1 MISEPVI
8 PSASSPHTS
17 GRTAEMKI
25 AFISSAEIGDGPLA
39 EWLLEADESK
49 RREISLMRQ
58 ADKRRLRIAA
68 DHLCRT
74 SAAEALGLSP
84 AEVKFGK
91 NEHGKPITDG
101 MEFNLSHSGDIA
113 VCAVSDKPVGIDIEA
128 VREIRP
134 DAAKRFAS
142 AEELE
147 YIGGDQRRLFEI
159 WTLKEA
165 YFKCVG
171 TGIGSDIKSVTFT
184 VDGDDIRC
192 SEPGFTCKFISIADG
207 YICSVCEK
215 ES

>member
-25 AFISSAEIGDGPLA
+25 AFISSAEIGDELLA

-49 RREISLMRQ
+49 RCEISLMRQ

-74 SAAEALGLSP
+74 AAAEALGLSP

-128 VREIRP
+128 LREIRP

-147 YIGGDQRRLFEI
+147 YIGSDPRRLFEI

>member
-17 GRTAEMKI
+17 GQTAEMKI
-25 AFISSAEIGDGPLA
+25 AFISSAEISDELLA

-74 SAAEALGLSP
+74 AAAEALGLSP

-113 VCAVSDKPVGIDIEA
+113 VCAVSDKPIGIDIEA

-134 DAAKRFAS
+134 DVAKRFAS
-142 AEELE
+142 ADELE
-147 YIGGDQRRLFEI
+147 YIGSDPRRLFEI

>member
-1 MISEPVI
+1 MADVI
-8 PSASSPHTS
+8 
-17 GRTAEMKI
+17 
-25 AFISSAEIGDGPLA
+25 
-39 EWLLEADESK
+39 
-49 RREISLMRQ
+49 
-58 ADKRRLRIAA
+58 
-68 DHLCRT
+68 
-74 SAAEALGLSP
+74 
-84 AEVKFGK
+84 
-91 NEHGKPITDG
+91 
-101 MEFNLSHSGDIA
+101 
-113 VCAVSDKPVGIDIEA
+113 GIDIEA
-128 VREIRP
+128 LREIRP

-147 YIGGDQRRLFEI
+147 YIGSDPRRLFEI

>member
-1 MISEPVI
+1 
-8 PSASSPHTS
+8 
-17 GRTAEMKI
+17 MKI

-74 SAAEALGLSP
+74 AAAEALGLSP

-184 VDGDDIRC
+184 VNGDDIRC

>member
-1 MISEPVI
+1 MISEPAT

-25 AFISSAEIGDGPLA
+25 AFISSADLSDELLA

-74 SAAEALGLSP
+74 AAAEALGLSP

-113 VCAVSDKPVGIDIEA
+113 VCAVSDKPIGIDIEA
-128 VREIRP
+128 LREIRP

-147 YIGGDQRRLFEI
+147 YIGSDPRRLFEI

>member
-1 MISEPVI
+1 
-8 PSASSPHTS
+8 
-17 GRTAEMKI
+17 MKI
-25 AFISSAEIGDGPLA
+25 TFINSAEINDELLA
-39 EWLLEADESK
+39 VWLLEVDESK

-74 SAAEALGLSP
+74 AAAEALGLSP

-184 VDGDDIRC
+184 VDGGYIRC

>member
-1 MISEPVI
+1 
-8 PSASSPHTS
+8 
-17 GRTAEMKI
+17 MKI

-58 ADKRRLRIAA
+58 EDKRRLRIAA

-74 SAAEALGLSP
+74 AAAEALGLSP

-184 VDGDDIRC
+184 VNGDDIRC

>member
-1 MISEPVI
+1 MISEPVT

-25 AFISSAEIGDGPLA
+25 AFISSAETGDELLA

-74 SAAEALGLSP
+74 AAAEALGLSP

-113 VCAVSDKPVGIDIEA
+113 VCAVSDKPIGIDIEA
-128 VREIRP
+128 LREIRP
-134 DAAKRFAS
+134 DAAKRFAA

-147 YIGGDQRRLFEI
+147 YIGSDPRRLFEI

-184 VDGDDIRC
+184 VNGDDIRC

>member
-1 MISEPVI
+1 
-8 PSASSPHTS
+8 
-17 GRTAEMKI
+17 MKI
-25 AFISSAEIGDGPLA
+25 TFINSAEISDELLA
-39 EWLLEADESK
+39 EWLLEADENK
-49 RREISLMRQ
+49 QREINRMQQ

-68 DHLCRT
+68 DHLCRAA
-74 SAAEALGLSP
+74 AAEALGLSP

-91 NEHGKPITDG
+91 NEHGKPTTDG
-101 MEFNLSHSGDIA
+101 IEFNLSHSGNIA
-113 VCAVSDKPVGIDIEA
+113 VCAVSGKPVGIDIEA
-128 VREIRP
+128 LREIRP
-134 DAAKRFAS
+134 DVAKRFAS

-147 YIGGDQRRLFEI
+147 YIGSDPRRLFEI

-184 VDGDDIRC
+184 VDGGYIRC

-215 ES
+215 KVKTQ

>member
-25 AFISSAEIGDGPLA
+25 AFISSAEISDELLA

-113 VCAVSDKPVGIDIEA
+113 VCAVSDKPIGIDIEA
-128 VREIRP
+128 LREIRP

-147 YIGGDQRRLFEI
+147 YIGSDPRRLFEI

>member
-25 AFISSAEIGDGPLA
+25 AFISSAEIGDELLA

-74 SAAEALGLSP
+74 AAAEALGLSP

-128 VREIRP
+128 LREIRP

-147 YIGGDQRRLFEI
+147 YIGSDPRRLFEI

-184 VDGDDIRC
+184 VDGGDIRC

>member
-1 MISEPVI
+1 
-8 PSASSPHTS
+8 
-17 GRTAEMKI
+17 MKI

-74 SAAEALGLSP
+74 AAAEALGLSP

-184 VDGDDIRC
+184 VNGGYIRC

>member
-8 PSASSPHTS
+8 PSASSQHTS

-25 AFISSAEIGDGPLA
+25 AFINSAEIGDGPLA

-74 SAAEALGLSP
+74 AAAEALGLSP

>member
-25 AFISSAEIGDGPLA
+25 AFISSAEIGDELLA

-74 SAAEALGLSP
+74 AAAEALGLSP

-113 VCAVSDKPVGIDIEA
+113 VCAVSDKPIGIDIEA
-128 VREIRP
+128 LREIRT

-147 YIGGDQRRLFEI
+147 YIGSDPRRLFEI

-192 SEPGFTCKFISIADG
+192 SKPGFTCKFISIADG

>member
-1 MISEPVI
+1 
-8 PSASSPHTS
+8 
-17 GRTAEMKI
+17 MKI

-74 SAAEALGLSP
+74 AAAEALGLSL

-147 YIGGDQRRLFEI
+147 YIGSDPRRLFEI

-192 SEPGFTCKFISIADG
+192 SEPGFNCKFISIADG

>member
-25 AFISSAEIGDGPLA
+25 AFISSAEIGDRLLA

-74 SAAEALGLSP
+74 AAAEALGLSP

-113 VCAVSDKPVGIDIEA
+113 VCAVSDKPIGIDIEA
-128 VREIRP
+128 LREIRP

-147 YIGGDQRRLFEI
+147 YIGSDPRRLFEI

-184 VDGDDIRC
+184 VNGDDIRC

>member
-1 MISEPVI
+1 M
-8 PSASSPHTS
+8 
-17 GRTAEMKI
+17 
-25 AFISSAEIGDGPLA
+25 LA
-39 EWLLEADESK
+39 EWLLEADENK
-49 RREISLMRQ
+49 QREINRMQQ

-74 SAAEALGLSP
+74 AAAEALGLSP

-184 VDGDDIRC
+184 VNGDDIRC

>member
-25 AFISSAEIGDGPLA
+25 AFISSAEIGDELLA

-74 SAAEALGLSP
+74 AAAEALGLSP

-113 VCAVSDKPVGIDIEA
+113 VCAVSDKPIGIDIEA
-128 VREIRP
+128 LREIRP

-147 YIGGDQRRLFEI
+147 YIGSDPRRLFEI

>member
-25 AFISSAEIGDGPLA
+25 AFISSAEIGDELLA

-113 VCAVSDKPVGIDIEA
+113 VCAVSDKPIGIDIEA
-128 VREIRP
+128 LREIRP

-147 YIGGDQRRLFEI
+147 YIGSDPRRLFEI

>member
-25 AFISSAEIGDGPLA
+25 AFISSAEIGDELLA

-74 SAAEALGLSP
+74 AAAEALGLSP

-101 MEFNLSHSGDIA
+101 MEFNLSHSSDIA

-128 VREIRP
+128 LREIRP

-147 YIGGDQRRLFEI
+147 YIGSDPRRLFEI

>member
-25 AFISSAEIGDGPLA
+25 AFISSAEIGDELLA

-49 RREISLMRQ
+49 RCEISLMRQ

-74 SAAEALGLSP
+74 AAAEALGLSP

-113 VCAVSDKPVGIDIEA
+113 VCAVSDKPIGIDIEA
-128 VREIRP
+128 LREIRP

-147 YIGGDQRRLFEI
+147 YIGNDPRRLFEI

>member
-25 AFISSAEIGDGPLA
+25 AFISSAEIGDELLA

-49 RREISLMRQ
+49 RCEISLMRQ

-113 VCAVSDKPVGIDIEA
+113 VCAVSDKPIGIDIEA
-128 VREIRP
+128 LREIRP

-147 YIGGDQRRLFEI
+147 YIGSDPRRLFEI

-184 VDGDDIRC
+184 VDGGDIRC

>member
-17 GRTAEMKI
+17 GQTAEMKI
-25 AFISSAEIGDGPLA
+25 AFISSAEISDELLA

-49 RREISLMRQ
+49 RCEISLMRQ
-58 ADKRRLRIAA
+58 ANKRRLRIAA

-74 SAAEALGLSP
+74 AAAEVLGLSP
-84 AEVKFGK
+84 SEVKFGK

-113 VCAVSDKPVGIDIEA
+113 VCAVSDKPIGIDIEA
-128 VREIRP
+128 LREIRP

-147 YIGGDQRRLFEI
+147 YIGSDPRRLFEI